1 MMQQNFDLTFKLF
14 LVPTFH
20 ADTTCYYFLQIC
32 G

>member
-1 MMQQNFDLTFKLF
+1 MMQQNVDQTLKLF

-20 ADTTCYYFLQIC
+20 ADTTFYYFLQIW